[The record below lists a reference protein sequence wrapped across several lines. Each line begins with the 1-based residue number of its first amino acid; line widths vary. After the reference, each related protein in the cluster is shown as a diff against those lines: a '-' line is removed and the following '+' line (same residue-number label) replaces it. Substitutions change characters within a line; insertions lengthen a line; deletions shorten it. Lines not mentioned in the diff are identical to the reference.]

1 MSIKRLS
8 ITEIGYDEAINI
20 GLSSKAPRRNIKAHN
35 ILGGIKHL
43 IGQIISVD
51 EDWVMKSKDWPYL
64 WTKK

>member
-20 GLSSKAPRRNIKAHN
+20 GLSRKTHRRSTKAHN
-35 ILGGIKHL
+35 IFGGVKQL
-43 IGQIISVD
+43 IGKMVSVD
-51 EDWVMKSKDWPYL
+51 EDWVFKSKDWPYL